1 MLTKIQECVGRDLP
15 RNSQVSKLVNEGALD
30 TILGA
35 GSNPVLTTKNKFM
48 REALKVIFLFK
59 KPTWDDYRLPYI
71 LLGIIG
77 WLEIISI
84 VIVII
89 N

>member
-1 MLTKIQECVGRDLP
+1 MRGIIRPLSVSFFYLIKLKIKVM
-15 RNSQVSKLVNEGALD
+15 K
-30 TILGA
+30 
-35 GSNPVLTTKNKFM
+35 
-48 REALKVIFLFK
+48 EALKVIFLFK

>member
-1 MLTKIQECVGRDLP
+1 
-15 RNSQVSKLVNEGALD
+15 
-30 TILGA
+30 
-35 GSNPVLTTKNKFM
+35 M